1 MFFSK
6 RFGIASSGLSTMAFT
21 LMALAQAITLHGAVI
36 PSTVVEDNLIHFH
49 VTWSG
54 ILDDGSNNTL
64 VLPSPVLTNWA
75 IGPDPILLTYVGG
88 GNGWT
93 GSVTGQHIMPPHPP
107 GDDPTGDIMTFNFA
121 FSNTVSSTTNLS
133 GWVSHPSIGHTD
145 YYTLTYSYTTGT
157 NAFTAELTGTHVPE
171 PASFAIFCLGTF
183 GALARAKA
191 KRKKYC

>member
-6 RFGIASSGLSTMAFT
+6 RFGIASSGLATMAFT

-36 PSTVVEDNLIHFH
+36 PSTVVEDNLTHFH

-54 ILDDGSNNTL
+54 TLDDGSNNTL
-64 VLPSPVLTNWA
+64 SSPVLTNWVT
-75 IGPDPILLTYVGG
+75 GPNPILLTYVGG

-93 GSVTGQHIMPPHPP
+93 GSVTGQHIVPPHP

-121 FSNTVSSTTNLS
+121 FSNTVSSTTNLFGS
-133 GWVSHPSIGHTD
+133 VSHPGIGHRD
-145 YYTLTYSYTTGT
+145 DYTLTYTYTTGT

-171 PASFAIFCLGTF
+171 PASFAIFCLGTV
-183 GALARAKA
+183 GALVRAKA
-191 KRKKYC
+191 KRKKNC